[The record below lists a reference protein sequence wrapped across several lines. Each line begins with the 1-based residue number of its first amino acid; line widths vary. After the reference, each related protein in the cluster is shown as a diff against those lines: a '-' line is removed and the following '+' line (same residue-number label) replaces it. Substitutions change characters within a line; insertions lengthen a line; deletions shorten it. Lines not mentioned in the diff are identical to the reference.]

1 MTSSESVSA
10 LFCIDPNPSPKVL
23 KEGDRFAV
31 SSTDSHGE
39 VAVTTGLLV
48 RAFA

>member
-1 MTSSESVSA
+1 MMPSESVSTW
-10 LFCIDPNPSPKVL
+10 FSIDPYALKVL
-23 KEGDRFAV
+23 EEGDRFAM

-39 VAVTTGLLV
+39 VAVTTGLRV

>member
-1 MTSSESVSA
+1 MNVVRIGLYLV
-10 LFCIDPNPSPKVL
+10 LFDPYASKVL
-23 KEGDRFAV
+23 KEGDRFAM

-39 VAVTTGLLV
+39 VAATTGLLV